1 MRRHRIAH
9 HTTYTY
15 DDDVTDSYGMVVA
28 RPRDLPGQRVLE
40 HELWTEPG
48 HADLHTHLDSEG
60 NTATYFHVTEP
71 HRRLVV
77 SAVSVVESHVPELPV
92 VERFAAIAWEDARP
106 LRRRDLPE
114 AAIAAQHAFASPLVD
129 LGPEVAAYAAVSFPP
144 RRPLVEAVV
153 DLTHRVHEDFD
164 YRPGSTGV
172 ATRVP
177 DVLAARH
184 GVCQD
189 FAHLTIAGLR
199 SLGLAARYVSG
210 YLATDPPPGRERVV
224 GADATHAWL
233 EVWVPPEAAAAGA
246 PGWLP
251 VDPTNDCVTAERHVT
266 VAWGRDYADV
276 PPVKG
281 VIFTEATESTM
292 DVRVDVAPAQP
303 RPPRT

>member
-1 MRRHRIAH
+1 MRRYRITH

-28 RPRDLPGQRVLE
+28 RPRELPGQRVVE

-60 NTATYFHVTEP
+60 NAATYFHVTEP

-77 SAVSVVESHVPELPV
+77 SAVSVVECRAPAPGLSVAEQH
-92 VERFAAIAWEDARP
+92 AATSWEDARP
-106 LRRRDLPE
+106 LHRRDLPE

-129 LGPEVAAYAAVSFPP
+129 LDPTVEEYAAASFAPG
-144 RRPLVEAVV
+144 RPLVEAVV

-164 YRPGSTGV
+164 YRPGSTSV

-177 DVLAARH
+177 DVLAARR

-189 FAHLTIAGLR
+189 FAHVTIAGLR

-210 YLATDPPPGRERVV
+210 YLSTDPPPGRERVV
-224 GADATHAWL
+224 GADATHAWV
-233 EVWVPPEAAAAGA
+233 EVWVPGPDGA
-246 PGWLP
+246 SGWLS
-251 VDPTNDCVTAERHVT
+251 VDPTNDCVTGERHVT

-292 DVRVDVAPAQP
+292 DVTVDVAPC
-303 RPPRT
+303 